1 MKTTKKI
8 LLTSVACAAV
18 AMPFTASADDS
29 AVHSD
34 AKMETSTTSTTVTTQ
49 TYVEPQEIEGVNEIK
64 FSDFDLNNDGL
75 YSKSEVGEK
84 LFYSFDRDGNEVID
98 NIEWNENSVYTI
110 IPMEKETYTF
120 VDYDSDGYTELS
132 EYDYDQFYQESALIL
147 FDKNKDGLSAAEF
160 IEVGFQELD
169 DNDNNTIELDE
180 WKEAY
185 TEMTHPKNA
194 EQERY
199 N

>member
-98 NIEWNENSVYTI
+98 NIEWNENLSTMTVTD
-110 IPMEKETYTF
+110 IPSYQNMIMISSIKSLHLFYSTKTKTDF
-120 VDYDSDGYTELS
+120 LLLNLSKSDFRS
-132 EYDYDQFYQESALIL
+132 
-147 FDKNKDGLSAAEF
+147 
-160 IEVGFQELD
+160 
-169 DNDNNTIELDE
+169 
-180 WKEAY
+180 
-185 TEMTHPKNA
+185 
-194 EQERY
+194 
-199 N
+199 

>member
-1 MKTTKKI
+1 MNITKKL
-8 LLTSVACAAV
+8 LLTSVACAACV
-18 AMPFTASADDS
+18 MPLTVSAHDTNID
-29 AVHSD
+29 AD
-34 AKMETSTTSTTVTTQ
+34 AKMETKTSETTVTTQ
-49 TYVEPQEIEGVNEIK
+49 TYVDTQNIDGVNKIN
-64 FSDFDLNNDGL
+64 FASFDLNNDGL

-98 NIEWNENSVYTI
+98 NIEWDERSVYTV
-110 IPMEKETYTF
+110 IPMEKETFTF
-120 VDYDSDGYTELS
+120 VDYNSDGYTELS
-132 EYDYDQFYQESALIL
+132 DYNYDQFYKESALIL

-180 WKEAY
+180 WTEAY
-185 TEMTHPKNA
+185 TEMTHAKNA